1 MKVRDLLSRYPK
13 LWSYD
18 YKWKNAENYM
28 DLNEILEIIGYKL
41 VDADTIAG
49 GNRGSVINEDDGE
62 IEHTNKTA
70 QTVC

>member
-13 LWSYD
+13 LWTYD

-49 GNRGSVINEDDGE
+49 DYSDIKGYLECE
-62 IEHTNKTA
+62 IEE
-70 QTVC
+70 VS